1 MCKDEVKIFPLK
13 EKPQYLDQI
22 AEWLYL
28 EWGVKT
34 EESSLSN
41 VKQKLETFK
50 NINKIPINYVA
61 CKGEQLVGTFNLMLS
76 DPPARKDL
84 SPWFASLYVE
94 PTFRNQGIGTLLV
107 KHAVSIAKRLE
118 IKKLYLCTPAQQQ
131 MYKKLGWEPIDEV
144 KLRGEAVTIMEI
156 TT

>member
-1 MCKDEVKIFPLK
+1 MCKDEVKIYQLK
-13 EKPQYLDQI
+13 EKPEHLNQI
-22 AEWLYL
+22 AEWLYQ
-28 EWGVKT
+28 EWGVNT
-34 EESSLSN
+34 EGSSLSK

-61 CKGEQLVGTFNLMLS
+61 CKGEQLVGTFNLMQS

-107 KHAVSIAKRLE
+107 KHAVSIAKRFE
-118 IKKLYLCTPAQQQ
+118 IKKLYLCTPAQQK
-131 MYKKLGWEPIDEV
+131 MYEKLGWKPIDEV
-144 KLRGEAVTIMEI
+144 KFRGKVVTIMEI
-156 TT
+156 ST